1 MRGYMQQ
8 LIEAVNASNATTFLD
23 WAPIILSVIS
33 VLIAV
38 YIPVKLARKENQ
50 IAIFEKLYAA
60 YSQLLAVR
68 AFADCIKAYKFT
80 GGKQSAQETREL
92 YCVHFETS
100 FGYRPV
106 LSEARESVGR
116 ALAALRKNELQAN
129 MTSLLISGTDE
140 AKNECES
147 KITAIYESLFS
158 LTMEVILFFPDKA
171 VETNEAVIEF
181 VKHVDTFF
189 DAYCD
194 VIEGALLCGN
204 LRKNRKAKKK

>member
-1 MRGYMQQ
+1 MGGYMQQ

-116 ALAALRKNELQAN
+116 ALAALRKNELQTY
-129 MTSLLISGTDE
+129 MIPLLISKTE
-140 AKNECES
+140 AQKDACAEKLS
-147 KITAIYESLFS
+147 AIYEPLFL
-158 LTMEVILFFPDKA
+158 LTADVIMYRSKDTE
-171 VETNEAVIEF
+171 ETNAALIEF
-181 VKHVDTFF
+181 IKQVDTFF

>member
-1 MRGYMQQ
+1 MGGYMQQ

-68 AFADCIKAYKFT
+68 AFADCIKAYQFT

-194 VIEGALLCGN
+194 VIESALLCGN

>member
-1 MRGYMQQ
+1 MGGYMQQ

-68 AFADCIKAYKFT
+68 AFAACTQAYKFP
-80 GGKQSAQETREL
+80 GGTQRAQETREL

-194 VIEGALLCGN
+194 VIESALLCGN